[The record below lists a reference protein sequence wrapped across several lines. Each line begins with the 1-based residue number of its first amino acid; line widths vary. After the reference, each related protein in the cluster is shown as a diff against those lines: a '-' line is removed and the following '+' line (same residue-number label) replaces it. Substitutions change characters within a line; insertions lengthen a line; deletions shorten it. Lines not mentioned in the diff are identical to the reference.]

1 MKTIFKK
8 FLLSSFI
15 LLALINCNADPEV
28 QNSAVTTAAVN
39 STAVVNRLHLFDSE
53 TTEDLMKRL
62 SQAGNADSELLQ
74 VPNLAPANL
83 PSDIVKQDGQFRK
96 NVFIRSLLPHIIFQ
110 NSLINSERETILEYL
125 FKLKNSDVI
134 PASLREAVMP
144 LFDKYRVKVTL
155 SNDLP
160 GEDAVMRLLE
170 KVDVIPVSLAL
181 AQAANESGWGTSRF
195 AMEGNNL
202 FGHWKL
208 QGSGGMIPEGRPE
221 GETYTLAI
229 FPHISNAVERYF
241 YNLNTHRAYREF
253 RNMRMKMRQRGVS
266 LDAVLLATTL
276 NLYSERG
283 YDYVLSLVD
292 IIRQNKLEQLDR
304 SRLVKSNYTGSIFLT
319 LHNKGV
325 RGKV

>member
-1 MKTIFKK
+1 MKTKLK
-8 FLLSSFI
+8 VFLLIS
-15 LLALINCNADPEV
+15 LLFPAFINCNADPEI
-28 QNSAVTTAAVN
+28 QGSAAGP
-39 STAVVNRLHLFDSE
+39 STLAVNRLYLFDSG
-53 TTEDLMKRL
+53 TTEDFMKRI
-62 SQAGNADSELLQ
+62 SHAGNLDSGFLQ

-83 PSDIVKQDGQFRK
+83 PGDIVKQNGQSRK
-96 NVFIRSLLPHIIFQ
+96 EIFIRSLLPHIIFQ
-110 NSLINSERETILEYL
+110 NSLINSEREAVLAYL
-125 FKLKNSDVI
+125 FKLKNNDVI
-134 PASLREAVMP
+134 SASLRDAVVS
-144 LFDKYRVKVTL
+144 LFEKYGVRAIV

-170 KVDVIPVSLAL
+170 QVDVVPVSLAL

-208 QGSGGMIPEGRPE
+208 QGSDGMVPEERPE
-221 GETYTLAI
+221 GETYTLAR
-229 FPHISNAVERYF
+229 FPHISNAVERYL
-241 YNLNTHRAYREF
+241 YNLNTHRAYRGF
-253 RNMRMKMRQRGVS
+253 RKMRMEMRQRAVD

-292 IIRQNKLEQLDR
+292 IIRQNKLEPLDR
-304 SRLVKSNYTGSIFLT
+304 SRLVNASDTGKVSFT